1 MQVFVAGATG
11 VLGRR
16 VVEGLVARGHEVVGL
31 ARSESN
37 EARIRALGAEPR
49 RADIFRAKDVEEA
62 SRGSNA
68 ILHLATAI
76 PTSAP
81 TSRADWEM
89 NDRLRREGT
98 RNLVDAAARNGARL
112 YVQESIT
119 FLYGERGGEWV
130 DEDSPIGERLA
141 PILESAKDMEAIV
154 RSATVPA
161 VILRFGAFYSHDA
174 AHSRMSFERART
186 NQSVVIAGGGNYTNP
201 IQVDDA
207 AEATCLAV
215 EKRAAAAGQTFNICD
230 DEPVTSRA
238 IADFLSEE
246 LNAHGARS
254 IPRSLAKKTLG
265 SHIID
270 SATASVRCRNRKAR
284 ERLGFTPRYPTFRE
298 GLRAELEKWRESL
311 STGT

>member
-16 VVEGLVARGHEVVGL
+16 VVERLVARGHDVVGL

-37 EARIRALGAEPR
+37 EARIRALGAVPR
-49 RADIFRAKDVEEA
+49 RADIFRAKDVAEA
-62 SRGSNA
+62 SSGADA

-76 PTSAP
+76 PASAP
-81 TSRADWEM
+81 GSRADWAM

-119 FLYGERGGEWV
+119 FLYGDRGGEWV
-130 DEDSPIGERLA
+130 DETSPIGERLA

-154 RSATVPA
+154 RSAAVPA

-174 AHSRMSFERART
+174 AHTRMSFERTRT
-186 NQSVVIAGGGNYTNP
+186 NQSVVIAGGRNYTNP
-201 IQVDDA
+201 IQADDA
-207 AEATCLAV
+207 AEAACLTV
-215 EKRAAAAGQTFNICD
+215 EKGAAVAGETFNICD

-246 LNAHGARS
+246 LNAPKARN
-254 IPRSLAKKTLG
+254 IPRIRAEKIIG
-265 SHIID
+265 SHLID
-270 SATASVRCRNRKAR
+270 SATASARCRNRKAR
-284 ERLGFTPRYPTFRE
+284 ERLGFAPRYPTFRE
-298 GLRAELEKWRESL
+298 GLRVELEKWRESL
-311 STGT
+311 SSGA